1 MELMDFKTYLNTAV
15 EWLLSSGIQIVVIL
29 ILAFAVLKVAKK
41 VINRLFDRI
50 QKDKDEEYNKRM
62 NTLKS
67 IFSVLATILILGV
80 GLVLVLGE
88 MGIQLG
94 PILAAAGILG
104 LAVGFGAQNLVQDVI
119 SGFFLLLEDQ
129 LRVGDVVTVGEKTG
143 IVERITLRLIILRD
157 LEGSV
162 HYVRNGKIDI
172 VTNMTKEESCYV
184 LEIGVAY
191 REDVDEVMEIIRQVD
206 KEIRSESELKE
217 DIWEPIEI
225 MGLDRFEDSAVV
237 IKSRIKTKPIMQ
249 WAIGREYKR
258 RIKKRFDQLDIEI
271 PYPHQTLYF
280 GENKQGEAPAARVN
294 IQEESGWT
302 PDR

>member
-80 GLVLVLGE
+80 GLILVLGE

-294 IQEESGWT
+294 IQEKSGWT

>member
-294 IQEESGWT
+294 IQEKSGWT

>member
-1 MELMDFKTYLNTAV
+1 
-15 EWLLSSGIQIVVIL
+15 
-29 ILAFAVLKVAKK
+29 
-41 VINRLFDRI
+41 
-50 QKDKDEEYNKRM
+50 
-62 NTLKS
+62 
-67 IFSVLATILILGV
+67 
-80 GLVLVLGE
+80 

-294 IQEESGWT
+294 IQEKSGWT